1 MAQNRSKLTLPDV
14 VLLSLLAEV
23 PMHGYQA
30 NLELERREVRAW
42 AGISRPQIYYSLE
55 KLAKLGFIRAIRDD
69 RAAAGPK
76 RRVYGTTRKG
86 KRALAKALAEKHWAL
101 QRERPVFLTWLAL
114 SWQASPRTFAA
125 QLRRRREFLQRELAR
140 STAVLQAVRQEVGHE
155 AHEAVWMLKL
165 FIARFRLELQWLA
178 RVQRESSH
186 RAAARFPARVESSQ
200 A

>member
-1 MAQNRSKLTLPDV
+1 VAQKRSELTLPDL
-14 VLLSLLAEV
+14 VLLSLLAEI

-55 KLAKLGFIRAIRDD
+55 KLAELGFIGTVKDD

-76 RRVYGTTRKG
+76 RRVYSTTRKG
-86 KRALAKALAEKHWAL
+86 KRALARALAEKHWAL
-101 QRERPVFLTWLAL
+101 QRERPGFLIWLAL

-140 STAVLQAVRQEVGHE
+140 STAVLQSVRQEVGHE
-155 AHEAVWMLKL
+155 AHEAVWILKS
-165 FIARFRLELQWLA
+165 FIARFRLELQWLK
-178 RVQRESSH
+178 RVQRESAH
-186 RAAARFPARVESSQ
+186 RAAARFPQRVNSQ
-200 A
+200 V